1 MAVYR
6 KIDCRISNDKKFR
19 ELSVEGKLAWYTI
32 LSRRDL
38 GPIGAFKAS
47 FESLASEQRG
57 NKYLHEM
64 VDETVTQTVSERFSK
79 IFTKALHEL
88 LEKGFI
94 KYDSESFLVYV
105 PNFLKYNFPEN
116 PNVVKSWN
124 STIDALPECELTNFV
139 FARSA
144 EIIFN
149 SQKDNLIK
157 VLPKEFVEAYKKQYA
172 EGFNKPFLN
181 GSLNGISNQKQKHKQ
196 EQEQKNNEDASS
208 KIAETSLTE
217 TEKDSLS
224 SAPSLETPKKK
235 TAKKSAKTSAVLKR
249 PEDVPEEL
257 WKDFLEHRKL
267 KKAPVTNRVLVL
279 LRNEAKKAGWTL
291 EAVINRIILRDWTG
305 FEAFWVKDE
314 WIERLPGTGD
324 KPIMVKREDFM
335 RDQFVASDLSMF
347 TPEAADL
354 IQSVGVQNTRPFKDR
369 IKPLKNVHS
378 EKNVSNPSKVSSED
392 LSTDIDAFN
401 DIPDDFKEG
410 GER

>member
-1 MAVYR
+1 MSYVLSFKAAKCKLGNASIKAVLRCLCDYSDDNGTNCR
-6 KIDCRISNDKKFR
+6 PSTETISLETELDRRTVFKALACLATNDWIKVFKPARGARQSYLINAQKIETVFQQIKILQEDFYSGPVEEVKSGSKKVTAFNTESSYKNDTALSNSSDNVDTSSNNVTSNKIDTSTSYKNDTASGIKNVTK
-19 ELSVEGKLAWYTI
+19 LSQYSVNTPSDNSSDDI
-32 LSRRDL
+32 
-38 GPIGAFKAS
+38 
-47 FESLASEQRG
+47 
-57 NKYLHEM
+57 
-64 VDETVTQTVSERFSK
+64 VSS
-79 IFTKALHEL
+79 H
-88 LEKGFI
+88 
-94 KYDSESFLVYV
+94 
-105 PNFLKYNFPEN
+105 
-116 PNVVKSWN
+116 
-124 STIDALPECELTNFV
+124 
-139 FARSA
+139 
-144 EIIFN
+144 
-149 SQKDNLIK
+149 SQ
-157 VLPKEFVEAYKKQYA
+157 
-172 EGFNKPFLN
+172 
-181 GSLNGISNQKQKHKQ
+181 
-196 EQEQKNNEDASS
+196 
-208 KIAETSLTE
+208 ETS
-217 TEKDSLS
+217 SVFS
-224 SAPSLETPKKK
+224 SSPSLETSRKKATK
-235 TAKKSAKTSAVLKR
+235 KAAKASAVLKC

-257 WKDFLEHRKL
+257 WKDFLEHRKH
-267 KKAPVTNRVLVL
+267 KQAPVTNRVLVL

-305 FEAFWVKDE
+305 FEALWVKDE

>member
-64 VDETVTQTVSERFSK
+64 VDETVTQTVSEGFSK

-217 TEKDSLS
+217 SDKSLS
-224 SAPSLETPKKK
+224 SPPSLETPKKK
-235 TAKKSAKTSAVLKR
+235 TTKKAAKASAASVLGRPDDVDADLWDAFIEHRNRLKR
-249 PEDVPEEL
+249 PL
-257 WKDFLEHRKL
+257 NAYALKL
-267 KKAPVTNRVLVL
+267 MRNQCVIAGWGLSQAIERVLA
-279 LRNEAKKAGWTL
+279 EGWIGFKA
-291 EAVINRIILRDWTG
+291 E
-305 FEAFWVKDE
+305 WVKDE
-314 WIERLPGTGD
+314 WIERLLTL
-324 KPIMVKREDFM
+324 E
-335 RDQFVASDLSMF
+335 LS
-347 TPEAADL
+347 
-354 IQSVGVQNTRPFKDR
+354 K
-369 IKPLKNVHS
+369 
-378 EKNVSNPSKVSSED
+378 
-392 LSTDIDAFN
+392 
-401 DIPDDFKEG
+401 
-410 GER
+410 